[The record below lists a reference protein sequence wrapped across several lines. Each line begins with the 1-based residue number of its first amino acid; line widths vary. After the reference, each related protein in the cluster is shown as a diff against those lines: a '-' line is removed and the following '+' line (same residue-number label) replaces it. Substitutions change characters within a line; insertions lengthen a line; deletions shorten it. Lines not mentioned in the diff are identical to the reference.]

1 MRTKTSTWF
10 EVGIS
15 YPQMQENGLQKNVTE
30 KYAVDAMSF
39 TEAES
44 VVVNEIATIIS
55 GELSIKSETQ
65 APYKEVF
72 FSETSKEENWY
83 KAKVQ
88 FITFSEKTGKEKRN
102 NTVYLVQG
110 SSMAG
115 ALKNIEAV
123 MGGTCIDYE
132 VIGLTKTR
140 IVDVLEHTE
149 LKINNKQ

>member
-15 YPQMQENGLQKNVTE
+15 YPQTQENGSQKNVTE

-44 VVVNEIATIIS
+44 VVINEIATCIS
-55 GELSIKSETQ
+55 GELTIKSEAQ

-72 FSETSKEENWY
+72 FSEASKEDNWY
-83 KAKVQ
+83 KAKLQ
-88 FITFSEKTGKEKRN
+88 FITFSEKTGKEKRS

-110 SSMAG
+110 SSMG
-115 ALKNIEAV
+115 SALKNIDAV

-132 VIGLTKTR
+132 VISLAKTR

-149 LKINNKQ
+149 VKTTK

>member
-15 YPQMQENGLQKNVTE
+15 YPQTQENGSQKNVTE

-44 VVVNEIATIIS
+44 VVVNEIATSIS

-72 FSETSKEENWY
+72 FSEASKEENWY

-123 MGGTCIDYE
+123 ISGTCIDYE
-132 VIGLTKTR
+132 VIGLTKTH
-140 IVDVLEHTE
+140 IFDVFEHTRNG
-149 LKINNKQ
+149 K